1 MRNIIKKILREES
14 ELNKLKRLVDSYE
27 PTNVEL
33 ALIMSEGLGLKKE
46 VLELLINR
54 IIKEIKTIDENE
66 PDEYSNELSFC
77 INYIDNVKINEIKEY
92 EPPKTK
98 YSIHINTYAS
108 NISPYYD
115 FSPVYGEV
123 EWEFKK
129 LTNEKLYIIED
140 QIVLDKLD
148 KNW

>member
-1 MRNIIKKILREES
+1 MRNIIKKILREEF

-54 IIKEIKTIDENE
+54 IIKEIKTIDKNE
-66 PDEYSNELSFC
+66 PDEYSSEVSFF
-77 INYIDNVKINEIKEY
+77 INYINDVKINEIKEY

-98 YSIHINTYAS
+98 YVIHINTYAS
-108 NISPYYD
+108 NISPVHD
-115 FSPVYGEV
+115 FSPIYDEIQK
-123 EWEFKK
+123 EFKK
-129 LTNEKLYIIED
+129 LTNEKLYIIEN
-140 QIVLDKLD
+140 QLFVNKLD
-148 KNW
+148 KN